1 MVAGQKIR
9 VNHKINCMKKFSQF
23 FIRLSVGI
31 SMFSISLAA
40 AAQSSVELTVA
51 DSPGYRVPAD
61 FTGLSFEADAALPNH
76 RGVKGYFFC
85 SANKEL
91 VRLFVNSGIR
101 SLRMG
106 GGQVDYNHEAA
117 YDRAAIDSVFSFAKA
132 AGIKVIYS
140 LPLLNANDTADA
152 LAAQYIWEHHREYLE
167 CFSIGNEPNEPPYKE
182 APAGAIKT
190 YAEYLAAWRKFAAA
204 IVKAVPGAR
213 FTGPD
218 AGGWN
223 WTEEFARDEKSSG
236 SIAMIT
242 HHQYPGGHPAIRN
255 VPYTAQQAIDSMLSP
270 AWLAGEYRNIYDK
283 TGPKVARYGFSCRLT
298 EANDYL
304 GGIAGA
310 SNAMAS
316 ALWALDYMH
325 WQAARGAIGINFH
338 NNQWLKTCTIYL
350 GPGGEVLANPKANA
364 IKAFDLVS
372 GGRTEPVA
380 IVNPNGV
387 NLTAYAI
394 KGDSYLYVTI
404 INKEHGARGCGVHA
418 TIGAKG
424 FTTSKGFTKSKGFT
438 TSGKAS
444 VMYLIAPGN
453 DAGATGGITLG
464 GDSITNNRPWNGEWT
479 VLGRKHKD
487 RYDVNVAQAS
497 AVIVRV
503 PSN

>member
-1 MVAGQKIR
+1 M
-9 VNHKINCMKKFSQF
+9 
-23 FIRLSVGI
+23 
-31 SMFSISLAA
+31 
-40 AAQSSVELTVA
+40 
-51 DSPGYRVPAD
+51 
-61 FTGLSFEADAALPNH
+61 
-76 RGVKGYFFC
+76 
-85 SANKEL
+85 
-91 VRLFVNSGIR
+91 
-101 SLRMG
+101 
-106 GGQVDYNHEAA
+106 VDYNHEAA

-140 LPLLNANDTADA
+140 LPLLNASDTADA
-152 LAAQYIWEHHREYLE
+152 LAAAYIWAHHRDYLE

-190 YAEYLAAWRKFAAA
+190 YPEYIAAWRTFAAA

-236 SIAMIT
+236 LITMIT

-255 VPYTAQQAIDSMLSP
+255 VPYTAEQAIDSMLSP
-270 AWLAGEYRNIYDK
+270 GWLTGEYRSIYDK
-283 TGPKVARYGFSCRLT
+283 TGPKVAAYGFSCRLT

-350 GPGGEVLANPKANA
+350 GPSGEVLANPKANA

-372 GGRTEPVA
+372 GGHTEPVA
-380 IVNPNGV
+380 IANPNGV

-394 KGDSYLYVTI
+394 KGDGYLYVTI
-404 INKEHGARGCGVHA
+404 INKEHGARARGVQA
-418 TIGAKG
+418 TIAAKG
-424 FTTSKGFTKSKGFT
+424 FTR
-438 TSGKAS
+438 GKAS
-444 VMYLIAPGN
+444 AMYLTAPGN
-453 DAGATGGITLG
+453 DAGATSGVTLG
-464 GDSITNNRPWNGEWT
+464 GDSITNNRPWNGGWT
-479 VLGRKHKD
+479 VLGKKHND
-487 RYDVNVAQAS
+487 RYNVNVAQSS

-503 PSN
+503 PLN